1 MVQFK
6 VLLLFGLKKAK
17 KITKNLSEGSLSW
30 GRPICNV
37 TFFNLM

>member
-1 MVQFK
+1 VQFE
-6 VLLLFGLKKAK
+6 VLPLFGLKKAK
-17 KITKNLSEGSLSW
+17 KITKNITDGSLSW